1 MGRNVLIGRHAYRE
15 NFVLEA
21 LVDEE
26 DGGTEHAPSVVTSGL
41 QVTHDLHHLEQRVLS
56 ERPRLGV
63 GLRYLA

>member
-1 MGRNVLIGRHAYRE
+1 MRHDILTGRHTYRE
-15 NFVLEA
+15 HLVLEA

-26 DGGTEHAPSVVTSGL
+26 DGGTEHAPSLVTSGL

-56 ERPRLGV
+56 EGPRLGV

>member
-1 MGRNVLIGRHAYRE
+1 MGRNVLMGRHAYRE
-15 NFVLEA
+15 HFVLEA

-26 DGGTEHAPSVVTSGL
+26 DGGTEHAPSLVTSGL

-56 ERPRLGV
+56 EGPRLGV

>member
-1 MGRNVLIGRHAYRE
+1 MRHDILAGRHTYRE
-15 NFVLEA
+15 HLVLEA

-41 QVTHDLHHLEQRVLS
+41 QVTHDLHHLEQRGLS

-63 GLRYLA
+63 RLRYLA